1 MNAATTNNPQP
12 PLGFLGGAFDP
23 VHIGHLRGAMAV
35 REKLNLERVDL
46 LPAAQSPLKDQATVD
61 AMHRL
66 AMLERAVADLHGVAV
81 DARELDRPGP
91 SYTADTLA
99 GLRHEYGAE
108 RTLIWIIGADILATL
123 PRWSRWR
130 ELLEF
135 AHIVVI
141 GRPDAEPHPPEV
153 SAWLEENKSDQAEL
167 LSRPGGGVFTLAQ
180 PLLEVSSSEIRAM
193 LAAGRDPRFLLPDGV
208 MEYISDHALF
218 SRALP

>member
-1 MNAATTNNPQP
+1 MNNSQP

-35 REKLNLERVDL
+35 RDTLNLERVDL
-46 LPAAQSPLKDQATVD
+46 IPAAQSPLKDQATVD
-61 AMHRL
+61 AVHRL
-66 AMLERAVADLHGVAV
+66 AMLDRAVVGLPGIAV
-81 DARELDRPGP
+81 DARELDRTGP

-99 GLRHEYGAE
+99 GLRREHGAE
-108 RTLIWIIGADILATL
+108 RTLVWIVGADILATL
-123 PRWSRWR
+123 PQWSRWR

-135 AHIVVI
+135 AHLVVM
-141 GRPDAEPHPPEV
+141 GRPDAEPHPSEV
-153 SAWLEENKSDQAEL
+153 SAWLAENKIDQAGL
-167 LSRPGGGVFTLAQ
+167 LSGPSGGVFTLAQ
-180 PLLEVSSSEIRAM
+180 PLLEISSSDIRAM